1 MTKLDNVSTVD
12 IFGLE
17 IAKSTRQQAIKI
29 VIELIN
35 TKGSHRVSKPYVE
48 FVERATAD
56 KSTKTNLQKS
66 DVIFADSV
74 AVQWAASY
82 LQAGNYGFFSWINS
96 IIKII
101 FKPESVAT
109 VIPERLAGVNFTW
122 PLLEAAAERDYK
134 VMLVGSPKTGTIK
147 DREKIIKKRIP
158 NISLVPSLI
167 GRDESGK
174 FSQNHEKLLRELI
187 KKYRPDI
194 VLLGIGFPAQEEV
207 AERLKQS
214 SNHGVFIGEGGT
226 FDYESF
232 GGQLKKAPKLFQ
244 HIGLEWLWRLFL
256 EPKRIFRQTAVPRFL
271 WRVYRHSKIIK

>member
-1 MTKLDNVSTVD
+1 MKLGDVSTVNV
-12 IFGLE
+12 FGLE
-17 IAKSTRQQAIKI
+17 IAKSTRQQAVKV
-29 VIELIN
+29 VIELVEQ
-35 TKGSHRVSKPYVE
+35 KGSHRVSKPYVE

-56 KSTKTNLQKS
+56 ESTRANLQKS
-66 DVIFADSV
+66 DVILADSV

-82 LQAGNYGFFSWINS
+82 LQAGKYGFFNWVSS
-96 IIKII
+96 IAAII
-101 FKPESVAT
+101 FKPESIAT

-122 PLLEAAAERDYK
+122 PLLEAAAERGYK

-147 DREKIIKKRIP
+147 DRERIIKERIP
-158 NISLVPSLI
+158 NITLVPSLV
-167 GRDESGK
+167 GRDESGE
-174 FSQNHEKLLRELI
+174 FSQSHEKLLRELI
-187 KKYRPDI
+187 KKHRPDI
-194 VLLGIGFPAQEEV
+194 VLLGIGFPAQEVV

-256 EPKRIFRQTAVPRFL
+256 EPKRISRQMAVPRFL
-271 WRVYRHSKIIK
+271 WRVFRFSKTKK